1 MLYGMTTTPEPLDVV
16 RWLKKCAQDL
26 ARWARKRLGLQLIG
40 VLVNALVS
48 VSLLFAVAPFAVAA
62 GVAFALALALMA
74 AYLIGLRRQ
83 YDDLETPT
91 RWGLQIANRRLKRD
105 VLKGELALRQATLL
119 LAGDPR
125 DRQEQ
130 FRMHAPGTQEFVR
143 VLRWERGRR
152 AVAAGAQRPQ
162 PRGPGSG
169 SPRRSRRPTSLRCVA
184 GATSSSVSSR
194 SSTRRSRRWPCRRTA
209 SVPNS

>member
-1 MLYGMTTTPEPLDVV
+1 MTTTPEPLDVV
-16 RWLKKCAQDL
+16 RADAERWLKKCAQDL

-62 GVAFALALALMA
+62 GVALALMA

-143 VLRWERGRR
+143 VLRWERGPR
-152 AVAAGAQRPQ
+152 AVAAAAQRPQ

-194 SSTRRSRRWPCRRTA
+194 SSTRR
-209 SVPNS
+209 